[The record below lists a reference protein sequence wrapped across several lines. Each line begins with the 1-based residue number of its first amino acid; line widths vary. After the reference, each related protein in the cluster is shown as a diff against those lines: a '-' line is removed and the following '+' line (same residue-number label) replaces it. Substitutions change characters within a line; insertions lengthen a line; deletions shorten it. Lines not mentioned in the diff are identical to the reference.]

1 MQEELLPYHNYKH
14 IYINLFIKIFIKSA
28 DYFFFKEHFLQMFM
42 HSIGGG
48 KSNNGMCKSLY
59 TFLFVRS
66 LELLNLLGFS

>member
-48 KSNNGMCKSLY
+48 KK
-59 TFLFVRS
+59 
-66 LELLNLLGFS
+66 